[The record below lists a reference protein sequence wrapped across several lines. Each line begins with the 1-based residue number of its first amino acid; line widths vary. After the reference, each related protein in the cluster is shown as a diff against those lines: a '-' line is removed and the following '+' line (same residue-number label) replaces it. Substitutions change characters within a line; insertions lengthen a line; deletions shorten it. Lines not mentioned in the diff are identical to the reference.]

1 MNVYDFDKT
10 IYNGDSTQDFYFFCL
25 RRHKS
30 ILKFLPVQGFHF
42 LRYALG
48 IINKTQFKEKFYV
61 FLTGIKDVDTEVQFF
76 WETHENNMKT
86 WFPRWRRNDDILISA
101 SPEFL
106 LGPIAKKMNFTLI
119 ASRVD
124 KYTGKTTGE
133 NCWGQE
139 KVVRFKEKFQDATIE
154 KFFSDSLSDSP
165 LAHMA
170 QSAYLI
176 QGNQVLDW
184 MEYEKK
190 HGKH

>member
-48 IINKTQFKEKFYV
+48 LINKTQFKEKFYV
-61 FLTGIKDVDTEVQFF
+61 FLTGIKEVDTEVQLF
-76 WETHENNMKT
+76 WETHEDNMKT

-106 LGPIAKKMNFTLI
+106 LEPIARKMNFTLI

-124 KYTGKTTGE
+124 KHTGKTTGE
-133 NCWGQE
+133 NCWGRE
-139 KVVRFKEKFQDATIE
+139 KVVRFKEKYQNATIE
-154 KFFSDSLSDSP
+154 NFFSDSLSDSP

-176 QGNQVLDW
+176 HGNQVLDW
-184 MEYEKK
+184 VEYEKK